1 MSWENR
7 EGPEVVNG
15 LMRRFAT
22 RRTVL
27 RSSIG
32 LVGAGA
38 VGSLLAACGGS
49 SNKSTTTSADQTPT
63 TASASGSGSPA
74 AGQTPAAS
82 GGTAAAT
89 ATESSSGSAQKGGTL
104 VVAFNADPESLD
116 PHITTALLAARV
128 LALIHDNLVDQDYDG
143 SFKPALSEK
152 WDISSDGLEYTF
164 TLKKGVKFHSGKD
177 FTADDVKYTYER
189 WLNTDKS
196 PTSYTIKPISS
207 IDVVDPQT
215 VKFTLSEPYN
225 IFLDQVAGSW
235 AVILNKDA
243 VDKAGQ
249 NYGVTSADGTGPY
262 KFDSWTRNDKLA
274 LKTFS
279 DYNWGSAVFQNQG
292 PAYVDGIEI
301 RVIPEDNTR
310 VAEFQSGNIHLL
322 QDVPAAQVEQLSS
335 TPGVSIVKYD
345 QLQTTYLGMNTAK
358 PPVDDVNV
366 RMAINY
372 ALNRDEIVKGANFG
386 LGTAA
391 TTMLAPKT
399 PYFWQGS
406 QDIAPKFDLDKA
418 KSLLDQAGWT
428 AGSDG
433 IREKNGTKLTLP
445 LWVINDSTTV
455 LQAQIIE
462 QQLSKAGIKVDT
474 KQYEQTAWF
483 AAARSGD
490 QVGYIIG
497 VFYSNADVLYF
508 YFYSKQ
514 QPAPNRFSYS
524 NADVDKWLLD
534 SRSNT
539 DKNQVT
545 QDYQNIQKQLIE
557 DAPAAPLIHSL
568 GTLGKEDSVQGVK
581 VHPSR
586 WLYRMLDIS
595 IKK

>member
-1 MSWENR
+1 MSPEGR
-7 EGPEVVNG
+7 ERSVVG
-15 LMRRFAT
+15 DIMQRSASRRS
-22 RRTVL
+22 VL
-27 RSSIG
+27 RGSVAM
-32 LVGAGA
+32 VGVGA
-38 VGSLLAACGGS
+38 VGGLLAACGGS
-49 SNKSTTTSADQTPT
+49 KSTPT
-63 TASASGSGSPA
+63 TASSTSTTSGGTSSGSPA
-74 AGQTPAAS
+74 SGGASPTSAGAAS
-82 GGTAAAT
+82 T
-89 ATESSSGSAQKGGTL
+89 ATSTQSSGGSAEKGGTL
-104 VVAFNADPESLD
+104 VVAFSADPESLD

-128 LALIHDNLVDQDYDG
+128 LAMIHDNLVDQDYDG
-143 SFKPALSEK
+143 SFKPALADK
-152 WDISSDGLEYTF
+152 WDISGDGLTYTF
-164 TLKKGVKFHSGKD
+164 TLKTGVKFHSGKD
-177 FTADDVKYTYER
+177 FTADDVKYTFDR
-189 WLNTDKS
+189 WVSTEKS
-196 PTSYTIKPISS
+196 PTSYTIEPITSTD
-207 IDVVDPQT
+207 IVDPQT
-215 VKFTLSEPYN
+215 IKFTLKEPYN

-235 AVILNKDA
+235 AVILNQDA
-243 VDKAGQ
+243 VDKAGAD
-249 NYGVTSADGTGPY
+249 YGVTTAEGTGPF
-262 KFDSWTRNDKLA
+262 KFDSWTRNDKLT
-274 LKTFS
+274 LKQFA
-279 DYNWGSAVFQNQG
+279 DYNWGSAVFKNQG
-292 PAYVDGIEI
+292 PAYVDGVEI

-310 VAEFQSGNIHLL
+310 IAEFQSGNIHLV
-322 QDVPAAQVEQLSS
+322 QDVPAAQVDQLST

-358 PPVDDVNV
+358 APVDDVNV

-372 ALNRDEIVKGANFG
+372 ALNRDEIVTGANFG

-391 TTMLAPKT
+391 NTMLAPKT
-399 PYFWQGS
+399 PNYWEGS

-418 KSLLDQAGWT
+418 KSLLDQAGW
-428 AGSDG
+428 APGSDG

-445 LWVINDSTTV
+445 MWVINDSTTV

-524 NADVDKWLLD
+524 NPDVDKWLLD

-539 DKNQVT
+539 DKDAVT
-545 QDYQNIQKQLIE
+545 QDYQNLQKQLIE
-557 DAPAAPLIHSL
+557 DAPAAPLIHAL
-568 GTLGKEDSVQGVK
+568 GTLGKEDSVQGVQ

-586 WLYRMLDIS
+586 WLYRFLDIS

>member
-1 MSWENR
+1 MSSDNR
-7 EGPEVVNG
+7 ELVAIQDNI
-15 LMRRFAT
+15 MNRAISRRS
-22 RRTVL
+22 VL
-27 RSSIG
+27 RGSVAI
-32 LVGAGA
+32 VGAGA
-38 VGSLLAACGGS
+38 VGGLLAACGS
-49 SNKSTTTSADQTPT
+49 SKSTPT
-63 TASASGSGSPA
+63 TASSTTTTTGGTTSGSPA
-74 AGQTPAAS
+74 AAGASPTTGGSSTATATQSS
-82 GGTAAAT
+82 GGT
-89 ATESSSGSAQKGGTL
+89 GQKGGTL

-143 SFKPALSEK
+143 SFKPALAEK
-152 WDISSDGLEYTF
+152 WDVSSDGLTYTF
-164 TLKKGVKFHSGKD
+164 TLKTGVKFHSGKD
-177 FTADDVKYTYER
+177 FTADDVKYTFDR
-189 WLNTDKS
+189 WVTTEKS
-196 PTSYTIKPISS
+196 PTSYTIEPITST
-207 IDVVDPQT
+207 DVVDPQT
-215 VKFTLSEPYN
+215 IKFTLKEPYN

-243 VDKAGQ
+243 VDKAGAD
-249 NYGVTSADGTGPY
+249 YGVTTAEGTGPF
-262 KFDSWTRNDKLA
+262 KFDSWTRNDKLT
-274 LKTFS
+274 LKQFA
-279 DYNWGSAVFQNQG
+279 DYSWGSPVFKNQG
-292 PAYVDGIEI
+292 PAYVDGVEI
-301 RVIPEDNTR
+301 RIIPEDNTR
-310 VAEFQSGNIHLL
+310 IAEFQSGNIHLV

-345 QLQTTYLGMNTAK
+345 QLQTTYLGMNTTKA
-358 PPVDDVNV
+358 PFDDVNV
-366 RMAINY
+366 RMAVNY
-372 ALNRDEIVKGANFG
+372 ALNRDEIVTGANFG

-391 TTMLAPKT
+391 NTMLAEKT
-399 PYFWQGS
+399 PYYWAGS

-418 KSLLDQAGWT
+418 KSLLDQAGW
-428 AGSDG
+428 APGSDG
-433 IREKNGTKLTLP
+433 IREKSGTKLTMP

-524 NADVDKWLLD
+524 NPDVDKWLLD

-539 DKNQVT
+539 DKNAVT

-557 DAPAAPLIHSL
+557 DAPAAPLIHQL
-568 GTLGKEDSVQGVK
+568 GTLGKEDSVQGVQ

-586 WLYRMLDIS
+586 WLYRFLDIS